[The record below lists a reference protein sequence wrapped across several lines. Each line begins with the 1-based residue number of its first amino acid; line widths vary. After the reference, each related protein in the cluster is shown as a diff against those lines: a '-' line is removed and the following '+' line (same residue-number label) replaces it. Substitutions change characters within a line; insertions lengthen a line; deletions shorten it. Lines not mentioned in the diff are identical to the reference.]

1 MHGNNFNNNEF
12 TDQIMNNNNMPNQNN
27 YNNSGQNNI
36 NYNSF
41 DTRMCTND
49 NDLQNK
55 NNFFGNNYQEY
66 FDNKNNKMVNYNN
79 ADNNQ
84 NNNQN
89 INQNINQNNNQNINQ
104 NLLNNSDYYNPDD
117 NNTLTLSHYGYTKKQ
132 FIQKNMINR
141 HQMPENSST
150 IIQPGNF
157 NQEEIED
164 IKKICIDG
172 FDTSIPFDQTNID
185 KISQKLKLKYEE
197 EWFVLVCEQS
207 SPKDRLNFDFKF
219 SNLDSKDVLIF
230 SHYNFRFYI
239 GKIKNINN

>member
-12 TDQIMNNNNMPNQNN
+12 TDQIMNNNMPNQNN

-89 INQNINQNNNQNINQ
+89 INQNINQN
-104 NLLNNSDYYNPDD
+104 LLNNSDYYNPDD
-117 NNTLTLSHYGYTKKQ
+117 NNTLTLSGYGYTKQQ

-150 IIQPGNF
+150 IIRPGNF
-157 NQEEIED
+157 NQEEIDD